1 MAAILDRISVIGRD
15 NARTPMQWDASKNA
29 GFSSAEK
36 TWLAVNPNYKEINV
50 KNALADENSIY
61 YTYKKLVDL
70 RKTNDWLID
79 ADFEL
84 LETADKVFAYYRAT
98 EDEKYLVVVN
108 LSGESQNFDLK
119 DDYQEIIIA
128 NTDVEEIKSA
138 KKLAPWHAFCV
149 KIK

>member
-1 MAAILDRISVIGRD
+1 
-15 NARTPMQWDASKNA
+15 MQWDDSENA
-29 GFSSAEK
+29 GFSTADK

-50 KNALADENSIY
+50 EKALADENSIY

-70 RKTNDWLID
+70 RKDNDWLID

-98 EDEKYLVVVN
+98 EDEKYFVVVN

-138 KKLAPWHAFCV
+138 KKLAPWDAFCV